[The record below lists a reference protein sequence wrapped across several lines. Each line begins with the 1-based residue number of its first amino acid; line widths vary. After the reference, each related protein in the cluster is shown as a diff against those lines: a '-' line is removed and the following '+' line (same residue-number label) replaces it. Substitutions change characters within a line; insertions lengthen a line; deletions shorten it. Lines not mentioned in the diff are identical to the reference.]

1 MVTWCTGE
9 IKSRTASAKAAL
21 AGRRLFSSKL
31 DLNLRKKL
39 VKCYIWSIGLY
50 GVATWTLWK
59 ADQKYLETFKMWC
72 WRKMEK
78 ISWIDRVR
86 KEEVLHRVSEQRNII
101 RTIKRRKANWIG
113 YILHRN
119 CLLIHIIEKKVGGGI
134 KVTGRQGKRRKQLLY
149 DLKKWVVTRKLN
161 RKNWIALYGD
171 LALEEAMDLSYDKTV
186 EWMNE
191 IGRWLPWENFLY
203 LVHWCQ

>member
-1 MVTWCTGE
+1 MLHLEYSIVMVLQLG
-9 IKSRTASAKAAL
+9 
-21 AGRRLFSSKL
+21 
-31 DLNLRKKL
+31 
-39 VKCYIWSIGLY
+39 
-50 GVATWTLWK
+50 TLWK

-72 WRKMEK
+72 WRKMKK
-78 ISWIDRVR
+78 ISWINRVR
-86 KEEVLHRVSEQRNII
+86 YTVKEERNIT

-149 DLKKWVVTRKLN
+149 DLNKWVDTRKWN
-161 RKNWIALYGD
+161 RKNWIALYGE

-191 IGRWLPWENFLY
+191 
-203 LVHWCQ
+203 